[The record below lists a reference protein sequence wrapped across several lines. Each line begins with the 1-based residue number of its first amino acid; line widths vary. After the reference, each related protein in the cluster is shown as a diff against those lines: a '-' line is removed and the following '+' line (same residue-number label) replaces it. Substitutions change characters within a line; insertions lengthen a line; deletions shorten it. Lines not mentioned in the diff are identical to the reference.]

1 MTFID
6 WATRMSTRFLTDR
19 AFELIVAPALADYEY
34 ELHSS
39 HRLDDVVRA
48 RAAVLRAM
56 AGAAWTDLKT
66 DTSTGTLLALT
77 LIPACYFSFMFALC
91 APRGVRVFSSS
102 EALIA
107 FVVAVILLSPVPVL
121 ACCWP
126 ERGGNPKPQFP
137 SSKSQ
142 C

>member
-6 WATRMSTRFLTDR
+6 WATRVSTRFLTDR
-19 AFELIVAPALADYEY
+19 AFELIVGPALADYEY
-34 ELHSS
+34 ELHSP
-39 HRLDDVVRA
+39 HRLDAARA

-56 AGAAWTDLKT
+56 GGAAWTDLKS
-66 DTSTGTLLALT
+66 DTSAWTLLMLT
-77 LIPACYFSFMFALC
+77 LSPACYFSFMFALC

-102 EALIA
+102 EAAIA

-126 ERGGNPKPQFP
+126 ERRPRERAD
-137 SSKSQ
+137 
-142 C
+142 